1 LGGDLRMTIFEYLA
15 VAYTL
20 VLSLAVVRLLGGIA
34 HALRPGRRYWP
45 HFSWLLFAT
54 ALCLTAFWA
63 FLSYRELDWTL
74 PRFILI
80 LAGPALIYVFS
91 SLVVPSDPSAVES
104 WRDHF
109 FAVRVPLFATGILF
123 FSVAACTNYA
133 LLGIPLLGALNWTG
147 YAMAMLFAV
156 GLCSTSPPLHA
167 FIALGPPLLFPITAA
182 LLAQPAPLSP

>member
-1 LGGDLRMTIFEYLA
+1 MTTFEYLA

-34 HALRPGRRYWP
+34 HALRPGRRYWA
-45 HFSWLLFAT
+45 HFSWLCLAI

-80 LAGPALIYVFS
+80 LAGPALIYVYS
-91 SLVVPSDPSAVES
+91 SLVVPSDPSTVAS

-123 FSVAACTNYA
+123 FSVAVCTNYA
-133 LLGIPLLGALNWTG
+133 LLGVPLLSALNWTG
-147 YAMAMLFAV
+147 YSLIVLFVA
-156 GLCSTSPPLHA
+156 GLCSTSPPLHT
-167 FIALGPPLLFPITAA
+167 FLALGWLFLFPITAA
-182 LLAQPAPLSP
+182 LFAQPAPLSP